1 MHKID
6 RRGGGGWGSKNRSL
20 GQTLSCLSV
29 ETPFKKKKLHGKLE
43 NQALHIEK
51 NCRRTFTICD
61 KLPTQQ
67 IILEHAV
74 YNSSQLE

>member
-1 MHKID
+1 MYKID
-6 RRGGGGWGSKNRSL
+6 RRGGVQKSYTRNIP
-20 GQTLSCLSV
+20 LSV